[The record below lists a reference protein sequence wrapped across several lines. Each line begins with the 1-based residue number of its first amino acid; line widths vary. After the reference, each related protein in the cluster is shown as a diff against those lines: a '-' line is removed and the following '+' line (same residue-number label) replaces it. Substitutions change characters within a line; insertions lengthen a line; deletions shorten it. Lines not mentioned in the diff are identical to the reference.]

1 MFNIM
6 YSIHVHRF
14 SWNIHRLHGT
24 YHFLQAYYRLGS
36 CLFVQR
42 KYREAMEKFSES
54 LSLLLNDTSRSDHQ
68 VDTLSQLLAVALK
81 LPGKQSI
88 MSWFII
94 LP

>member
-1 MFNIM
+1 MCTVSVEIFTV
-6 YSIHVHRF
+6 YTV
-14 SWNIHRLHGT
+14 
-24 YHFLQAYYRLGS
+24 YHYLQAYYRLGS

-88 MSWFII
+88 MS
-94 LP
+94 

>member
-1 MFNIM
+1 MCTVSVEIFTV
-6 YSIHVHRF
+6 YTV
-14 SWNIHRLHGT
+14 

-54 LSLLLNDTSRSDHQ
+54 LSLLLNDASRSDHQ
-68 VDTLSQLLAVALK
+68 AVDTLSQLLSVTLE

-88 MSWFII
+88 MS
-94 LP
+94 

>member
-1 MFNIM
+1 MCTVSVEIFTV
-6 YSIHVHRF
+6 YTV
-14 SWNIHRLHGT
+14 

-81 LPGKQSI
+81 LPGKQPI
-88 MSWFII
+88 MS
-94 LP
+94 

>member
-1 MFNIM
+1 MCTVSVEIFTV
-6 YSIHVHRF
+6 YTV
-14 SWNIHRLHGT
+14 

-88 MSWFII
+88 MS
-94 LP
+94 

>member
-1 MFNIM
+1 MCTVSVEIFTV
-6 YSIHVHRF
+6 YTV
-14 SWNIHRLHGT
+14 

-54 LSLLLNDTSRSDHQ
+54 LSLLLNDASRSDHQ

-88 MSWFII
+88 MS
-94 LP
+94 